1 VSSPTTVATP
11 TIGTAARP
19 FTEPLRELIAFV
31 LLAGN
36 GVFLILGFS
45 GLFFVL
51 DRWGSEFG
59 LRSSAVFATFVG
71 PYSLGLPIVAML
83 LATHVYPMV
92 RRSKA
97 VLIAVLVEL
106 AVSAFFGLVTFLGAF
121 ANDLASA
128 RATVEGLL
136 WRSVWLAFLIF
147 TCIVVVRLWLGLYP
161 AAKTGPVSYPPTYR
175 QPTYGSPYPGQPMY
189 PQASFTPGAASPS
202 YTRPET
208 ITDSAGWPIVPPPP
222 VPAPLVIP
230 VQLEPPGGEATTRI
244 AAPTIEIGEREEQAS
259 ASPAVAND
267 EITGGDATQKIPAP
281 VDSRA
286 PAGSPAAPAE
296 PGTDSTDR

>member
-1 VSSPTTVATP
+1 MTQPPPSYPHVSSPTTVSTP

-36 GVFLILGFS
+36 GVFLVLGFS

-59 LRSSAVFATFVG
+59 LRSEAVFSTFVG

-97 VLIAVLVEL
+97 VLITVLAEL

-147 TCIVVVRLWLGLYP
+147 ACIVAVRLWLGLYP
-161 AAKTGPVSYPPTYR
+161 AAKAGPVGYPATYR

-189 PQASFTPGAASPS
+189 PQATFTPGSAQPS
-202 YTRPET
+202 YTPHET
-208 ITDSAGWPIVPPPP
+208 VLDSSGWPVVPPPP
-222 VPAPLVIP
+222 VPGPLVLP
-230 VQLEPPGGEATTRI
+230 VQLEPLGGEATTRI
-244 AAPTIEIGEREEQAS
+244 AAETIEI
-259 ASPAVAND
+259 
-267 EITGGDATQKIPAP
+267 GGDATQKISPP
-281 VDSRA
+281 EPERT
-286 PAGSPAAPAE
+286 PAGSPAAPAQPAPE
-296 PGTDSTDR
+296 STDR